1 MLLQHARQRRT
12 QAAEQPSNAAAPGN
26 KCSLLM
32 ACGRLG
38 FSKFFKAV
46 SSGYLLLGARRF
58 NRRSFTTILWSKI
71 ACCSAR
77 AKLGS

>member
-1 MLLQHARQRRT
+1 M
-12 QAAEQPSNAAAPGN
+12 
-26 KCSLLM
+26 CFLLM

-71 ACCSAR
+71 ACCSAH